1 MRMHRPCRW
10 NDAASSGTAAWSRG
24 RTMTGPELTP
34 EEADLY
40 KTVPADGSTIGNQRA
55 QQMLRWK
62 DEKYWTTRD
71 SLVDKSLLTRGR
83 GRGGTLRRV
92 VLTPATEVIAV
103 AVPIEIDSGPGQVA
117 YVEAVIRREEELYP
131 PLAEVIR
138 GDWSKD
144 HRATPIAVEI
154 VARQGRRSTGGTW
167 SRPDIVT
174 VEVKTLLYIPT
185 KILEVTTFEV
195 KSVDAI
201 DVQAVY
207 EALAHRRAST
217 HAYVVLHV
225 PTKEAVAQE
234 ENIQSVRT
242 VARSYGVG
250 VITVG
255 DPTDYSTWD
264 ELEEATRVEPDPERL
279 NSFIE
284 TQLPER
290 VKNRIARE
298 LR

>member
-1 MRMHRPCRW
+1 MARTRNQLAHKEKGP
-10 NDAASSGTAAWSRG
+10 
-24 RTMTGPELTP
+24 TMTEPDLTP
-34 EEADLY
+34 AEVSLF
-40 KTVPADGSTIGNQRA
+40 KVVPADGSTIGNQRA
-55 QQMLRWK
+55 QQTLMWK
-62 DEKYWTTRD
+62 DEKYWRTRD
-71 SLVDKSLLTRGR
+71 LLVDKNLLVRGR

-92 VLTPATEVIAV
+92 FKIPATEVV
-103 AVPIEIDSGPGQVA
+103 AVTVPVEIASTPDQVA

-131 PLAEVIR
+131 ALVEVIR

-144 HRATPIAVEI
+144 HRANPIAVEI

-174 VEVKTLLYIPT
+174 VEIKNLLYIPT

-195 KSVDAI
+195 KPADAI

-225 PTKEAVAQE
+225 PATQAVALE
-234 ENIQSVRT
+234 ESIQSVRT
-242 VARSYGVG
+242 VARSHGVG
-250 VITVG
+250 VITIT
-255 DPTDYSTWD
+255 DPGDYSTWE
-264 ELEEATRVEPDPERL
+264 ELEEATRFEPDPERL

-290 VKNRIARE
+290 VKKKIAE
-298 LR
+298 ALR